1 MEKGKKKSIM
11 SDPAVAYNADI
22 YRLKVKGVEALMGI
36 NDPQDLKNAVDYL
49 KRKGCKTMSNK
60 GILQDLDNACKELSS
75 YRNGTINFKSLE
87 DALDELPD

>member
-49 KRKGCKTMSNK
+49 KRKGKNSHDRSYFHEDINEMCRQIRLANEGK
-60 GILQDLDNACKELSS
+60 LQGKDAEDLLHEV
-75 YRNGTINFKSLE
+75 
-87 DALDELPD
+87 